1 MFLVNKLCHKECSLS
16 INYCPCSVYFV
27 ASFRIKYHTIYNV
40 ISVPSAPTIT
50 KPTTRDRVVVEG
62 QVQTLQCNAE
72 GAPKPVVTW
81 YKNGR
86 QLNKTQCT
94 KDPDSCQDVVY
105 EVFEVGDAS
114 PILTEGRLKVVSA
127 LYPRDDGEF
136 KCVASNGNS
145 PTAELIFNLDVTGMC
160 DKMT

>member
-1 MFLVNKLCHKECSLS
+1 ML
-16 INYCPCSVYFV
+16 
-27 ASFRIKYHTIYNV
+27 
-40 ISVPSAPTIT
+40 
-50 KPTTRDRVVVEG
+50 VEG
-62 QVQTLQCNAE
+62 LEDTLECDAK

-81 YKNGR
+81 HKNGQ

-114 PILTEGRLKVVSA
+114 PILTEGRLKIVSA

-136 KCVASNGNS
+136 KCVASNGNLRQ
-145 PTAELIFNLDVTGMC
+145 AELIFNLNVTGMC
-160 DKMT
+160 DKF